1 MEEKAVNGVRWTLLT
16 YAVGKVVTLTST
28 IVLARILRPQD
39 FGVVMLAFVAINVVG
54 LFGDLGLGATLVVR
68 QDLDRRGTGT
78 VLTLLMATGAVLAAL
93 LVAAAPFLGDAF
105 HEHRLGGV
113 LVALAPLTVL
123 GSINW
128 FYQWL
133 LQRELE
139 FRTRFFGY
147 VAQALVYGA
156 VSVTAALS
164 GAGVWSIVA
173 GHFFGNLAMTT
184 VFLLSARTR
193 VPPAFDRSIVRSLL
207 ATSRGFLLQSTSTL
221 LQQNADYVA
230 VGRTLGS
237 TPLGLYSMAYRLS
250 ELPHLAV
257 ADPVARVT
265 FPGFTRMRAR
275 GEDVTGSHLR
285 TVRMVA
291 LVTAP
296 IGVLLSASA
305 APFTRLVYG
314 PRWVPMIGALSVL
327 ALWGAVKSVQVTV
340 EAVLNAV
347 GGADE
352 AGVIALVL
360 LALQAPA
367 LFVAADRG
375 GLTSVAWVLLAGVS
389 VSALA
394 IVARVGR
401 RLGIGFRAHATAI
414 GPVAVASAATWVVA
428 RVTSDA
434 LRSVATPVA
443 LVTAVAAGGAVYV
456 AIVSVLAPGSFRRSF
471 DQMRGTVGGPAEV
484 SELAVPRDAPGLEGA
499 ALAGEAPVN
508 PGGSVVPAEERPES
522 TPESS

>member
-1 MEEKAVNGVRWTLLT
+1 MEEKAVSGVRWTLLT
-16 YAVGKVVTLTST
+16 YAVGKVITLSST
-28 IVLARILRPQD
+28 VILARILNPAD

-78 VLTLLMATGAVLAAL
+78 VLTLLVASGAVLSAL

-105 HEHRLGGV
+105 DEHRLGGV

-123 GSINW
+123 GSVNW

-147 VAQALVYGA
+147 LAQSLVYGA
-156 VSVTAALS
+156 VAVTAAVL

-173 GHFFGNLAMTT
+173 GHFVGNLAMTA
-184 VFLLSARTR
+184 VFLLASRTR
-193 VPPAFDRSIVRSLL
+193 VRPAFDRSIIRGLL
-207 ATSRGFLLQSTSTL
+207 ASSRGFLLQSTSTL

-230 VGRTLGS
+230 VGHTLGS

-265 FPGFTRMRAR
+265 FPGFARMRGR
-275 GEDVTGSHLR
+275 GEDVTGVHLR

-296 IGVLLSASA
+296 IAAVLSAA
-305 APFTRLVYG
+305 ASPFIRLVYG
-314 PRWVPMIGALSVL
+314 PRWLPMIGALSVL

-340 EAVLNAV
+340 EAVLNASD
-347 GGADE
+347 GADE
-352 AGVIALVL
+352 AGLIALGVL
-360 LALQAPA
+360 VVQTPA
-367 LFVAADRG
+367 LFIAAATG
-375 GLTSVAWVLLAGVS
+375 GLVAVAWVLLAGVCVS
-389 VSALA
+389 VLAL
-394 IVARVGR
+394 VARVGR
-401 RLGIGFRAHATAI
+401 RLGAGFRAHAGAV
-414 GPVAVASAATWVVA
+414 GPVVVAATAAWVAA
-428 RVTSDA
+428 RLTSLA
-434 LRSVATPVA
+434 LRSTPALVA
-443 LVTAVAAGGAVYV
+443 LVVAVFAGSAVYV
-456 AIVSVLAPGSFRRSF
+456 AVVSALAPGAIRRSF
-471 DQMRGTVGGPAEV
+471 DQMRGTVAREV
-484 SELAVPRDAPGLEGA
+484 PVIGAAVPRDAPGLEGA
-499 ALAGEAPVN
+499 ALAGEAPVG
-508 PGGSVVPAEERPES
+508 PGGSVAFGEGRPGPS
-522 TPESS
+522 RGSN